1 MCAAVVGVM
10 SEGRER
16 DELAERDLW
25 RGDPPPGRDLRSLR
39 RMAPAALAAFVLLL
53 AAVVALSRRDAQ
65 PELSSSFDQSQPV
78 TVDQAT
84 LSPSTSTVPT
94 TVAPTT
100 TVAATST
107 TEIPTTTIASTT
119 TEVPGKTVP
128 PQEVDGEVTEPA
140 LPVPVAPPSVV
151 TRSEPLVSIG
161 RIAVPK
167 LYLDW
172 ELYEGLADST
182 LDAGPSHWPGSAMP
196 GELGNVVVIA
206 HRVDLHHVFRHIDR
220 LQPGDEIT
228 FTSSTGNTVTY
239 SVTGSKQVGRTDFSM
254 LEQSEAFTATLFA
267 SDPPGTR
274 NGWFVVTAEL
284 IR

>member
-1 MCAAVVGVM
+1 
-10 SEGRER
+10 
-16 DELAERDLW
+16 
-25 RGDPPPGRDLRSLR
+25 
-39 RMAPAALAAFVLLL
+39 MAPAALAAFVLLL

-100 TVAATST
+100 TATTTST
-107 TEIPTTTIASTT
+107 TGVPTTTIASTT
-119 TEVPGKTVP
+119 TDVPGQTAP
-128 PQEVDGEVTEPA
+128 PQEIDGEVTEPA

-228 FTSSTGNTVTY
+228 FTSSTGDTVSY

>member
-1 MCAAVVGVM
+1 
-10 SEGRER
+10 
-16 DELAERDLW
+16 
-25 RGDPPPGRDLRSLR
+25 
-39 RMAPAALAAFVLLL
+39 MAPAALAAFVLLL

-84 LSPSTSTVPT
+84 LWPSTSTVPT

-107 TEIPTTTIASTT
+107 TEVPTTTIASTT
-119 TEVPGKTVP
+119 TDVPGQTAP
-128 PQEVDGEVTEPA
+128 PQEADGQVTEPA
-140 LPVPVAPPSVV
+140 LPEPVAPPSVV

-196 GELGNVVVIA
+196 G
-206 HRVDLHHVFRHIDR
+206 
-220 LQPGDEIT
+220 
-228 FTSSTGNTVTY
+228 
-239 SVTGSKQVGRTDFSM
+239 
-254 LEQSEAFTATLFA
+254 TATLFA

>member
-119 TEVPGKTVP
+119 TDVPGQTAP
-128 PQEVDGEVTEPA
+128 PQEADGQVTEPA
-140 LPVPVAPPSVV
+140 LPEPVAPPSVV

>member
-10 SEGRER
+10 SEGQER

-161 RIAVPK
+161 RIAVPR

-228 FTSSTGNTVTY
+228 FMSSTGDMVRY
-239 SVTGSKQVGRTDFSM
+239 AVTGSKQVGRTDFSM
-254 LEQSEAFTATLFA
+254 LEQSEACTATLFA

>member
-10 SEGRER
+10 SEGQER

-161 RIAVPK
+161 RIAVPR

-228 FTSSTGNTVTY
+228 FMSSTGDMVRY
-239 SVTGSKQVGRTDFSM
+239 AVTGSKQVGRTDFSM

>member
-107 TEIPTTTIASTT
+107 TEVPTTTIASTT
-119 TEVPGKTVP
+119 TDVPGQTAP
-128 PQEVDGEVTEPA
+128 PQEADGQVTEPA
-140 LPVPVAPPSVV
+140 LPEPVAPPSVV

-172 ELYEGLADST
+172 EVYEGLADST

>member
-119 TEVPGKTVP
+119 TDVPGQTAP
-128 PQEVDGEVTEPA
+128 PQEADGQVTEPA
-140 LPVPVAPPSVV
+140 LPEPVAPPSVV

-228 FTSSTGNTVTY
+228 FMSSTGDMVRY
-239 SVTGSKQVGRTDFSM
+239 AVTGSKQVGRTDFSM

>member
-10 SEGRER
+10 SEGQER

-119 TEVPGKTVP
+119 TEVPGQTAP
-128 PQEVDGEVTEPA
+128 PQEADGQVTEPA

-228 FTSSTGNTVTY
+228 FMSSTGDMVR
-239 SVTGSKQVGRTDFSM
+239 SAVTGSKQVGRTDFSM

>member
-107 TEIPTTTIASTT
+107 TEVPTTTIASTT
-119 TEVPGKTVP
+119 TDVPGQTAP
-128 PQEVDGEVTEPA
+128 PQEADGQVTEPA
-140 LPVPVAPPSVV
+140 LPEPVAPPSVV

-239 SVTGSKQVGRTDFSM
+239 SVTGSKQVERTDFSM

>member
-161 RIAVPK
+161 RIAVPR

-228 FTSSTGNTVTY
+228 FMSSTGDMVRY
-239 SVTGSKQVGRTDFSM
+239 AVTGSKQVGRTDFSM

>member
-107 TEIPTTTIASTT
+107 TEIPTTTGAPTT
-119 TEVPGKTVP
+119 TDVPGQTAP
-128 PQEVDGEVTEPA
+128 PQEADGQVTEPA
-140 LPVPVAPPSVV
+140 LPEPVAPPSVV

-161 RIAVPK
+161 RIAVPR

-228 FTSSTGNTVTY
+228 FMSSTGDMVRY
-239 SVTGSKQVGRTDFSM
+239 AVTGSKQVGRTDFSM

>member
-1 MCAAVVGVM
+1 MFAALVGVM
-10 SEGRER
+10 SEGQER
-16 DELAERDLW
+16 DEPAERDLW
-25 RGDPPPGRDLRSLR
+25 RGDPPPERDLRSLR
-39 RMAPAALAAFVLLL
+39 RMAPAALAAFLLLL

-65 PELSSSFDQSQPV
+65 PELSSSLDQSQPV

-100 TVAATST
+100 TTVTTST
-107 TEIPTTTIASTT
+107 TGVPTTTGAPTT
-119 TEVPGKTVP
+119 TDVPGKTVP
-128 PQEVDGEVTEPA
+128 PQETDGEVTEPA
-140 LPVPVAPPSVV
+140 LPEPVAPPSVV

-228 FTSSTGNTVTY
+228 FTSSTGDTVQY
-239 SVTGSKQVGRTDFSM
+239 AVTGSRQVGRTDFSM
-254 LEQSEAFTATLFA
+254 LEQSAAFTATLFA

>member
-1 MCAAVVGVM
+1 MQTIDVSEHVVQVN
-10 SEGRER
+10 S
-16 DELAERDLW
+16 
-25 RGDPPPGRDLRSLR
+25 
-39 RMAPAALAAFVLLL
+39 
-53 AAVVALSRRDAQ
+53 
-65 PELSSSFDQSQPV
+65 
-78 TVDQAT
+78 
-84 LSPSTSTVPT
+84 
-94 TVAPTT
+94 
-100 TVAATST
+100 
-107 TEIPTTTIASTT
+107 
-119 TEVPGKTVP
+119 
-128 PQEVDGEVTEPA
+128 
-140 LPVPVAPPSVV
+140 
-151 TRSEPLVSIG
+151 
-161 RIAVPK
+161 VPK

-228 FTSSTGNTVTY
+228 FMSSTGDMVRY
-239 SVTGSKQVGRTDFSM
+239 AVTGSKQVGRTDFSM
-254 LEQSEAFTATLFA
+254 LEQSAAFTATLFA

>member
-119 TEVPGKTVP
+119 TDVPGQTAP
-128 PQEVDGEVTEPA
+128 PQEADGQVTEPA
-140 LPVPVAPPSVV
+140 LPEPVAPPSVV

-220 LQPGDEIT
+220 LQPA
-228 FTSSTGNTVTY
+228 STGNTVTY

>member
-1 MCAAVVGVM
+1 
-10 SEGRER
+10 
-16 DELAERDLW
+16 
-25 RGDPPPGRDLRSLR
+25 
-39 RMAPAALAAFVLLL
+39 
-53 AAVVALSRRDAQ
+53 
-65 PELSSSFDQSQPV
+65 
-78 TVDQAT
+78 

-161 RIAVPK
+161 RIAVPR

-228 FTSSTGNTVTY
+228 FMSSTGDMVRY
-239 SVTGSKQVGRTDFSM
+239 AVTGSKQVGRTDFSM